1 MNQNF
6 DLLGIQLS
14 VLLVDDNKVN
24 QFLGK
29 KILGNLG
36 VKTIELASSAAEAI
50 EKLSTARFDLLL
62 TDVEMPGMNGYEL
75 SQSIRSR
82 EREDEHLIIIALT
95 ANSTSEDRELAIAAG
110 IDDYLTKPYSPQD
123 LFEVL
128 TRHAGFMHNN
138 MEDVHRGRMKHEQE
152 IHQPFKA
159 LYESFHNNR
168 ADVRQFLLMLSQQMP
183 GLLREIKIGILENN
197 LDLAFHNAHKLK
209 SPVKLLGNPEFVSR
223 YSVFTEQLRH
233 ATADFNPASELE
245 ELLPGLES
253 LLVMVNLELEK
264 E

>member
-29 KILGNLG
+29 KILANLG
-36 VKTIELASSAAEAI
+36 VKKIELASSAAEAL
-50 EKLSTARFDLLL
+50 EKLEADHFDLML

-82 EREDEHLIIIALT
+82 EMGKEHLIIIALT
-95 ANSTSEDRELAIAAG
+95 ANSSSEDRELAKAAG

-128 TRHAGFMHNN
+128 SRHAGFLHNSL
-138 MEDVHRGRMKHEQE
+138 EDISNIHADEKH
-152 IHQPFKA
+152 HHPFQL
-159 LYESFHNNR
+159 LYDSFRNNK
-168 ADVRQFLLMLSQQMP
+168 ADVRQFLFMLSQQMP
-183 GLLREIKIGILENN
+183 GLVSEIKRGILENN
-197 LDLAFHNAHKLK
+197 LDLAYHNAHKLK
-209 SPVKLLGNPEFVSR
+209 SPVKLLGNPEFVSC
-223 YSVFTEQLRH
+223 YSQFTEQLRQPQP
-233 ATADFNPASELE
+233 DFNAASELE
-245 ELLPGLES
+245 ELLPELES
-253 LLVMVNLELEK
+253 LLVMVNSELEK

>member
-1 MNQNF
+1 LNQNF

-29 KILGNLG
+29 KILSNLG
-36 VKTIELASSAAEAI
+36 VKKIELASSAAEALQ
-50 EKLSTARFDLLL
+50 KLDADHFDLML

-82 EREDEHLIIIALT
+82 ETGKEHLIIIALT
-95 ANSTSEDRELAIAAG
+95 ANATSEDRELAKAAG

-128 TRHAGFMHNN
+128 SRHAGFLHNSL
-138 MEDVHRGRMKHEQE
+138 EDINTINTDVQNYR
-152 IHQPFKA
+152 PFQV
-159 LYESFHNNR
+159 LYDSFRNNK
-168 ADVRQFLLMLSQQMP
+168 ADVRQFLFMLSQQMP
-183 GLLREIKIGILENN
+183 GLVSEIKRGILENN
-197 LDLAFHNAHKLK
+197 IDLAYHNAHKLK
-209 SPVKLLGNPEFVSR
+209 SPVKLLGNPEFVAR
-223 YSVFTEQLRH
+223 YAEFTEQLRH
-233 ATADFNPASELE
+233 TKVGFNAASELE
-245 ELLPGLES
+245 QLLPDLES
-253 LLVMVNLELEK
+253 LLVMVNSELEK